1 VEPDPDVPEAPG
13 ADARGSMME
22 ILHGGQTSVEG
33 GVDHGDEGDE
43 DAPLFDA
50 SDDGLDAVDEPG
62 AGVDDLL
69 DAAAEIAPDQAPSG
83 AEVVATASRERELA
97 QARRRVVMRAL
108 AEDLGDHGDVTT
120 AATVPATLE
129 GSAEVIARAD
139 GVVAG
144 LDCLDEVFSQVDG
157 RVIIERRVRDGD
169 RVTRGDVVA
178 TVRGRLRSL
187 LTGERTALNL
197 LCHLSGIATATR
209 RFVDAVD
216 GTGVVIRDT
225 RKTTPGLRLLEKDA
239 VVAGGGTNHRIGLYD
254 QLLVKD
260 NHVIAAGGAGAAAQA
275 AMERADGRP
284 VQVEISR
291 GDQLEEVLAAGV
303 TDILLDNFTPGEVR
317 ELVTRTAF
325 QASLEVS
332 GNVTLDTVRAYADTG
347 VDTIAVGAITHS
359 APWLDLAMDVRQ
371 APAGEG

>member
-1 VEPDPDVPEAPG
+1 
-13 ADARGSMME
+13 
-22 ILHGGQTSVEG
+22 
-33 GVDHGDEGDE
+33 
-43 DAPLFDA
+43 
-50 SDDGLDAVDEPG
+50 
-62 AGVDDLL
+62 VDDLL

-144 LDCLDEVFSQVDG
+144 LDCLDEAFAQVDG

-325 QASLEVS
+325 RASLEVS

>member
-1 VEPDPDVPEAPG
+1 
-13 ADARGSMME
+13 
-22 ILHGGQTSVEG
+22 
-33 GVDHGDEGDE
+33 
-43 DAPLFDA
+43 
-50 SDDGLDAVDEPG
+50 
-62 AGVDDLL
+62 
-69 DAAAEIAPDQAPSG
+69 
-83 AEVVATASRERELA
+83 VVATTNRVRELA
-97 QARRRVVMRAL
+97 QSRRRVVMRAL

-120 AATVPATLE
+120 SATVPVTLE
-129 GSAEVIARAD
+129 GIAEVVARAD
-139 GVVAG
+139 GIVAG
-144 LDCLDEVFSQVDG
+144 LDCLDEVFAQVDG
-157 RVIIERRVRDGD
+157 RVLIERRVRDGD
-169 RVTRGDVVA
+169 RVVRGDVVA

-197 LCHLSGIATATR
+197 LCHLSGIATVTPA
-209 RFVDAVD
+209 FVDAVD

-260 NHVIAAGGAGAAAQA
+260 NHVIAAGGAGAAARA

-291 GDQLEEVLAAGV
+291 SDQLEEVLEAGV
-303 TDILLDNFTPGEVR
+303 TDILLDNFTPAEVR
-317 ELVTRTAF
+317 HLVARTAF
-325 QASLEVS
+325 RASLEVS
-332 GNVTLDTVRAYADTG
+332 GNVRLDNVRAYADTG

-371 APAGEG
+371 APGASRA